1 MKVGGVSDPDGKMP
15 YDLRTTFLRHREA
28 FKAAVETMLAWH
40 PERILLA
47 HGRWYANNAEAEL
60 RRACRWML

>member
-1 MKVGGVSDPDGKMP
+1 MPLPPGVSAED
-15 YDLRTTFLRHREA
+15 FSAAIEA

-60 RRACRWML
+60 RRACRWVL